1 LVALILDVPGL
12 AQRAGIISESGER
25 ADAEMNTAVQENG
38 AEKQAFLVFV
48 GPDDARMAIPL
59 HALARLE
66 EFAASQVEKSG
77 AECVIQ
83 YRGRILPLVYLREA
97 LEERQ
102 SSRNSRVG
110 SVDAAANAGV
120 IQVLVCNH
128 DERAVGLVVER
139 IVDIVEDRAD
149 VKSPAT
155 RKGVLYAAV
164 IQERVTEV
172 LDLDVILVGSA
183 EQTHT
188 LEREDEL
195 APVGG

>member
-1 LVALILDVPGL
+1 
-12 AQRAGIISESGER
+12 
-25 ADAEMNTAVQENG
+25 MNTAVQENG

-48 GPDDARMAIPL
+48 GPDDARIAIPL

-66 EFAASQVEKSG
+66 EFVASRVEKSG

-83 YRGRILPLVYLREA
+83 YRGRILPLVYLSEA
-97 LEERQ
+97 LEERRQ